1 MTLARYHNTEIQL
14 DIKMKRMASEEKG
27 KVTGQGIQAECYQ
40 HMESEGGQEKGVVV
54 QKMMQESRGKF

>member
-27 KVTGQGIQAECYQ
+27 KVTGQGIQAECY
-40 HMESEGGQEKGVVV
+40 
-54 QKMMQESRGKF
+54 